1 MTRKAEVTPVTVVPD
16 RTLRVKIIDDC
27 GLACTFCH
35 NEGTPVVA
43 DNRGRRA
50 GEFTDRPGRTGR
62 VSIYLRT
69 NGAGFLPE
77 RIKPDVDFA
86 LALAAVRGSLPTDE
100 VHFTGGEPTLHPDLP
115 GLIRIAYRLGLSVG
129 LTSNGEN
136 GAAVLP
142 ECAAAGLDRVNLSV
156 FGTTPEEL
164 AAVQAPRF
172 ASPKLAERKLAA
184 LGSTIEAASKHGLK
198 VSANIVIPDS
208 SHVERVLRII
218 EEHGRTVVVR
228 MLVSLEDDGASL
240 AAMREVVD
248 HLGAVPV
255 QRIITAG
262 ASDQRTRYRLPDG
275 RTLYAKSIRPV
286 RLPRTCADCRFN
298 NERDCQE
305 GYYGVRLYRAQDG
318 PFMIGVCIQRMDLC
332 VPLGD
337 FVMSQMCH
345 EVAAFREDETARL
358 GRLHHIATPGVP
370 VSGCGGCGRPWGP
383 ASA

>member
-1 MTRKAEVTPVTVVPD
+1 MVPD

-43 DNRGRRA
+43 DNRGRPTE
-50 GEFTDRPGRTGR
+50 EFTGTRGRTGR

-77 RIKPDVDFA
+77 RIKPDSDFA

-115 GLIRIAYRLGLSVG
+115 GLIGIARRLGLTVA

-142 ECAAAGLDRVNLSV
+142 ECAAAGLDRINLSV

-164 AAVQAPRF
+164 AEVQAPRF
-172 ASPKLAERKLAA
+172 SSPGLAERKLAA
-184 LGSTIEAASKHGLK
+184 LGATVEAASKHGVK

-208 SHVERVLRII
+208 SHVERVLRVI

-240 AAMREVVD
+240 AAMREVVN

-255 QRIITAG
+255 QRIVTAG

-275 RTLYAKSIRPV
+275 RVLYAKSIRPV
-286 RLPRTCADCRFN
+286 RLPSTCEGCRLN
-298 NERDCQE
+298 NGRDCQE

-337 FVMSQMCH
+337 FVMSRMCH
-345 EVAAFREDETARL
+345 EVAAFREDEAARL
-358 GRLHHIATPGVP
+358 TRLYHRPSRVGSG
-370 VSGCGGCGRPWGP
+370 SGCGGTWRPSGP